1 MLRAALYCRL
11 SRDDGDNMESSSI
24 SSQKKFLAD
33 YAKKNGYIVHDFY
46 IDDGF
51 SGTDFDR
58 PDFKRMMNDV
68 EKGIIQA
75 IIVKDLSRFGR
86 NYLKTGIYLEEYFPQ
101 KNIKFIA
108 INDNYDSAKD
118 DNEFA
123 PFKNIMNE
131 WYAKDISKKIKV
143 THKLNQEKGVIP
155 TGKLPLYGYTYDKDR
170 NRIPCKETAEVVKY
184 IFETFAS
191 GISQGVI
198 VKELNKKKIFV
209 PGYWY
214 YKNFNYYANKY
225 MTYDNTQKYT
235 WDKSMVSG
243 ILRQQEYN
251 GDLIVRKTSKVSFKL
266 HKQIKND
273 ISDVLVYRKKYEP
286 IVDDET
292 IEKVRKRQNSR
303 LKSLVSPELAKFK
316 GICYCMNC
324 KQHLTFRKY
333 NTYDYYLCHNDSC
346 EHKAFIN
353 QDLLMK
359 TIKLEIQELVTLFQQ
374 HKLKI
379 MRYAENYI
387 QNKKYVELKA
397 SPEEI
402 KKLEDRNQRLD
413 VLIGKLFESMMDGTL
428 PEATYKRMLETY
440 TSEQKENE
448 EKIKQISSSKEQNQ
462 EVKTDLHQQVKKF
475 FKTVEQLAEKE
486 ELTFTDIQSFV
497 DQIYVS
503 GSKKNLEIKF
513 IYNNVNFFI
522 EEFRCNVL
530 NQ

>member
-11 SRDDGDNMESSSI
+11 SRDDGDNVESSSI
-24 SSQKKFLAD
+24 SSQKKFLAE
-33 YAKKNGYIVHDFY
+33 YAKKNHYIVHDFY
-46 IDDGF
+46 IDDGY

-58 PDFKRMMNDV
+58 PDFKRMMQDV
-68 EKGIIQA
+68 EKGNIQA

-86 NYLKTGIYLEEYFPQ
+86 NYLKTGTYLEEYFPE

-143 THKLNQEKGVIP
+143 THKLNQEKGIIP

-170 NRIPCKETAEVVKY
+170 NRIPCKETAEIVKY
-184 IFETFAS
+184 IFETYAA
-191 GISQGVI
+191 GVSLSI
-198 VKELNKKKIFV
+198 IAKELIQKKVYV
-209 PGYWY
+209 PGYWF
-214 YKNFNYYANKY
+214 YKNYSYNANKY
-225 MTYDNTQKYT
+225 MYYDTTKRYA
-235 WDKSMVSG
+235 WDKSMVCS
-243 ILRQQEYN
+243 ILNQKEYN

-273 ISDVLVYRKKYEP
+273 IDEVLIYRKKYEP
-286 IVDDET
+286 LVDDET
-292 IEKVRKRQNSR
+292 IEKVRKRQSTR
-303 LKSLVSPELAKFK
+303 LRTLVSPELSKFK
-316 GICYCMNC
+316 GISHCMNC
-324 KQHLTFRKY
+324 KHPLTFRKY
-333 NTYDYYLCHNDSC
+333 NKEDYYLCHNDAC
-346 EHKAFIN
+346 EKKAFVS

-359 TIKLEIQELVTLFQQ
+359 TLKLEVAELIKLFQQ

-379 MRYAENYI
+379 MKYAENYI

-402 KKLEDRNQRLD
+402 KKLEERNQRLD
-413 VLIGKLFESMMDGTL
+413 ILIGKLFESMMDGTL

-440 TSEQKENE
+440 TTEQNENE
-448 EKIKQISSSKEQNQ
+448 DKIQQLSSTKVENQ
-462 EVKTDLHQQVKKF
+462 EVKSDLQQQVKRF
-475 FKTVEQLAEKE
+475 FKTVEQLANKE

-497 DQIYVS
+497 DKIYVS
-503 GSKKNLEIKF
+503 GSKKNLEIQF
-513 IYNNVNFFI
+513 IYNNVNIFI
-522 EEFRCNVL
+522 EEFKCNVL
-530 NQ
+530 NH